1 MGDLNEGTDQI
12 PNHAVEKTIP
22 REGDFQNTVFLFD
35 DTNRA
40 DVTNSTLPL
49 VAWIGGE
56 GSEVVPTSKDFGGL
70 AQ

>member
-35 DTNRA
+35 DSNRENMA
-40 DVTNSTLPL
+40 NGGFSFVPR
-49 VAWIGGE
+49 VGGE
-56 GSEVVPTSKDFGGL
+56 GSEVVP
-70 AQ
+70 AR